1 MSSEKPA
8 PVDLDDELGIRL
20 DVTYESSIGNK
31 DGIGINKLKTTVT
44 VTGLALVST
53 TTEVEYDAD
62 AHHTKVRGEA
72 RASLG
77 KRSRREPAETALRR
91 AAGIPWL
98 PAELREAAIRASG
111 RSVRKEEIRRRRK
124 ATYSLWLLINGC
136 KRRLRRERDR
146 FKKHPNLKDGRTRFP
161 RRGRDGPKPIGHEA
175 AIEEVAR
182 EEGIT
187 VAALKKRIE
196 RHHPLQFGDY
206 IGWF

>member
-8 PVDLDDELGIRL
+8 PVDLDDELGIGL

-44 VTGLALVST
+44 VTGLALVFT

-62 AHHTKVRGEA
+62 AHHTKVEERQEHRWVRG
-72 RASLG
+72 LG
-77 KRSRREPAETALRR
+77 ENERKLLCEELLR
-91 AAGIPWL
+91 IPWL

-146 FKKHPNLKDGRTRFP
+146 LKST
-161 RRGRDGPKPIGHEA
+161 PI
-175 AIEEVAR
+175 
-182 EEGIT
+182 
-187 VAALKKRIE
+187 
-196 RHHPLQFGDY
+196 
-206 IGWF
+206 

>member
-8 PVDLDDELGIRL
+8 PVDRNDELGFGL
-20 DVTYESSIGNK
+20 DVETSIGNK
-31 DGIGINKLKTTVT
+31 DGIGNNNLKTTIT

-53 TTEVEYDAD
+53 TTEIEYDAD
-62 AHHTKVRGEA
+62 AHHTKVEERQEHRWVRG
-72 RASLG
+72 LG
-77 KRSRREPAETALRR
+77 ENERKLLYEELLR
-91 AAGIPWL
+91 IPWL

-124 ATYSLWLLINGC
+124 ETYSLWLLINGC

-146 FKKHPNLKDGRTRFP
+146 FKKRPNLKDGRTRFP
-161 RRGRDGPKPIGHEA
+161 RHGQDGPKPIGHEA

-196 RHHPLQFGDY
+196 RHRPSQFGDY